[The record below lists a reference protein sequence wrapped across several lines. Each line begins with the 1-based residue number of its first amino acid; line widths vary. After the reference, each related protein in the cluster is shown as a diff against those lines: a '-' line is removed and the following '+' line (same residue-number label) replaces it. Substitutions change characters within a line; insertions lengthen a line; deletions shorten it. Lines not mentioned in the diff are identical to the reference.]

1 MPNHKTPRPARSAV
15 KAPTA
20 SAVVSAPAVK
30 PAARRAAAAPAS
42 AQSHAPAAAGGEP
55 RPAGGMTPA
64 ERTVFL
70 HAWQREL
77 SQRSDPHTAS
87 AQSHAAAVAA
97 RTVLADR
104 WAVTQAADA
113 RRQGRRR
120 VHYLSMEFLMGRAL
134 RNAMAA
140 LRIDHHLSEWLG
152 PQAPTL
158 GELVEHEPD
167 AALGNGGLGRLAACF
182 LDSFATRALPSFGY
196 GLRYEHGMFMQVIQ
210 DGRQIEQPD
219 EWLRH
224 GSPWELMRSELRY
237 CVGFGGMVQTSGRH
251 RRWAPGETL
260 IAQAYDFIV
269 PGHGTTHVST
279 LRQWNAQA
287 SRPID
292 FEAFSRGEHAASAR
306 HLHDAD
312 ALNWVLY
319 PDDSTPA
326 GRELRLRQEFFLV
339 SASLQ
344 DMLARHQRERGSLQD
359 FGRLNAVHLND
370 THPALVPAE
379 LMRLLIDE
387 HGLEWDEAWA
397 VTREAVSYTNHTL
410 MPEALESWSLP
421 LFERMLPRHLEI
433 VYEIN
438 ARFLAEVR
446 QHYPGDDARVAR
458 MSLIDEHA
466 ERRVRMGA
474 LAVVASRRVN
484 GVSALHSALMVQT
497 LFRDFA
503 QMWPDRFLNIT
514 NGVTPRRWLQ
524 QANPGLSALLDRQIG
539 DGWRHDLTGLA
550 ALTKKAGG
558 KRLGQEFL
566 RVKRDAKER
575 LATHIRREL
584 GFSVDPSS
592 LFDVQIKRIHE
603 YKRQLLNLLHV
614 VARWQAIVA
623 DPSAPWQ
630 PRTVIFAGKA
640 ASAYVAA
647 KEVIRLIHDVARV
660 VNSDPRVGDR
670 LKVAFL
676 PNYGVSLAEIII
688 PAADLSEQISTAGTE
703 ASGTGN
709 MKFALNGACTIGTWD
724 GANIEMAQA
733 IGESELFIF
742 GLRAEQVAQMKAQGW
757 EPRAFV
763 DADPALAAVLKAIGE
778 GDFSYH
784 EPDRYRGLV
793 QDLLRRD
800 PYFLCADFPSYVA
813 AQREVDAL
821 YAQPAAWA
829 ERALRNI
836 AGMGRF
842 SVDRTIAEYE
852 EKVWGCPGPDGK
864 A

>member
-1 MPNHKTPRPARSAV
+1 
-15 KAPTA
+15 
-20 SAVVSAPAVK
+20 
-30 PAARRAAAAPAS
+30 
-42 AQSHAPAAAGGEP
+42 
-55 RPAGGMTPA
+55 
-64 ERTVFL
+64 
-70 HAWQREL
+70 
-77 SQRSDPHTAS
+77 
-87 AQSHAAAVAA
+87 
-97 RTVLADR
+97 
-104 WAVTQAADA
+104 
-113 RRQGRRR
+113 
-120 VHYLSMEFLMGRAL
+120 
-134 RNAMAA
+134 
-140 LRIDHHLSEWLG
+140 
-152 PQAPTL
+152 
-158 GELVEHEPD
+158 
-167 AALGNGGLGRLAACF
+167 
-182 LDSFATRALPSFGY
+182 
-196 GLRYEHGMFMQVIQ
+196 
-210 DGRQIEQPD
+210 
-219 EWLRH
+219 
-224 GSPWELMRSELRY
+224 
-237 CVGFGGMVQTSGRH
+237 
-251 RRWAPGETL
+251 
-260 IAQAYDFIV
+260 
-269 PGHGTTHVST
+269 
-279 LRQWNAQA
+279 
-287 SRPID
+287 
-292 FEAFSRGEHAASAR
+292 
-306 HLHDAD
+306 
-312 ALNWVLY
+312 
-319 PDDSTPA
+319 
-326 GRELRLRQEFFLV
+326 
-339 SASLQ
+339 
-344 DMLARHQRERGSLQD
+344 
-359 FGRLNAVHLND
+359 
-370 THPALVPAE
+370 
-379 LMRLLIDE
+379 
-387 HGLEWDEAWA
+387 
-397 VTREAVSYTNHTL
+397 
-410 MPEALESWSLP
+410 
-421 LFERMLPRHLEI
+421 RHLEI

-539 DGWRHDLTGLA
+539 DGWRQDLTGLA

-742 GLRAEQVAQMKAQGW
+742 GLRAEQVAQMKTQGW